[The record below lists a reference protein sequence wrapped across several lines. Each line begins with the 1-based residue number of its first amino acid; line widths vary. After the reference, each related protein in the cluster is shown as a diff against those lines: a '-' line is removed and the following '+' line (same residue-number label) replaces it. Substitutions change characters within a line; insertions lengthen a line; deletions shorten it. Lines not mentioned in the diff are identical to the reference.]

1 MKFNINLTNL
11 YQLRDTLNKAIITCE
26 NLNNEAARENKILEK
41 MNLTKEQAKLL
52 LELFEE

>member
-11 YQLRDTLNKAIITCE
+11 YQLRDTLNKTIITCE